1 MDVNRVQIGSND
13 TYFCMFVVEK
23 RVLLKKVVNSVGGT
37 VGSVKGFCFGDVA
50 FGHSEEPTGLPV
62 QSV

>member
-23 RVLLKKVVNSVGGT
+23 RVLLKKVVNSVGET
-37 VGSVKGFCFGDVA
+37 VGSVKGFLLRRCSFRA
-50 FGHSEEPTGLPV
+50 L
-62 QSV
+62 